1 MVGLFVNRMIL
12 LQTTS
17 STVPVSGGWKV
28 SVIARYLLIAIALT
42 FGGWGLSTLCIHER
56 SRENVNAFV
65 DAPLHQDFTVYFSD
79 VRVTINPP
87 LSFRVTGQGNSQTAL
102 RVEEESSVM
111 FDGEMPKHV
120 FKGYVSYRTI
130 VLNIADSTHGMP

>member
-1 MVGLFVNRMIL
+1 MVGLFVSCTTL

-17 STVPVSGGWKV
+17 LTVPVSGGWKV
-28 SVIARYLLIAIALT
+28 SVKLRYLLIAIALT
-42 FGGWGLSTLCIHER
+42 FGGWGLSTLCFHEH
-56 SRENVNAFV
+56 SRENIDAFV
-65 DAPLHQDFTVYFSD
+65 DAPPHQDFTVCFSD

-87 LSFRVTGQGNSQTAL
+87 LSFRIADQGNSKTAL

-120 FKGYVSYRTI
+120 FKGYVSSRSI